1 MIRYNSPREVIKK
14 EDGFLAYYFSAQIA
28 NLVVRALQR
37 WPIKPNHYTAASLV
51 LGFVAAWQFSRG
63 NYASLVWGVVILN
76 ISFIFDCCDGQVSRL
91 KGLASKMGHWF
102 DYHCDKLKDGALLLG
117 LAYGVFAQ
125 SNQTAWWI
133 FIATFIAIF
142 FQFLRNITA
151 LNRDIFK
158 LEHEGQKDISHS
170 PLNAFAATKTTS
182 QQQSSQL
189 LRTLKH
195 SALFKLSDR
204 VLLYSIIAIFNIA
217 KEGILLYAL
226 LEFFYATY
234 SAIIN
239 YRDFHQFDKNH

>member
-37 WPIKPNHYTAASLV
+37 LPLKPNHYTAASLV
-51 LGFVAAWQFSRG
+51 LGLVAAWQFSHG
-63 NYASLVWGVVILN
+63 DHTSLVWGVVILH

-117 LAYGVFAQ
+117 LAYGIFAQ
-125 SNQTAWWI
+125 SGETMWWI
-133 FIATFIAIF
+133 FIAAFITIF

-151 LNRDIFK
+151 LNRDIFH
-158 LEHEGQKDISHS
+158 LENEGQKDKLHS
-170 PLNAFAATKTTS
+170 PLAIATNQK
-182 QQQSSQL
+182 SSQL

-195 SALFKLSDR
+195 TALFKLSDR
-204 VLLYSIIAIFNIA
+204 VFLYTIIAIFNVA
-217 KEGILLYAL
+217 MEGIFLYAVLELLYA
-226 LEFFYATY
+226 TV
-234 SAIIN
+234 SVIIN
-239 YRDFHQFDKNH
+239 YRTFHKFDENY